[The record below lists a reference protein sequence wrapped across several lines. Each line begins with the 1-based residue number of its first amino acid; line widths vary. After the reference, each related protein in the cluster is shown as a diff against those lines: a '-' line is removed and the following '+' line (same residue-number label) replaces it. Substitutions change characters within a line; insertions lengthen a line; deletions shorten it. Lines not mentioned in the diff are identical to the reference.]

1 MHPWNDISNG
11 SACFPGLWESVR
23 KCGTAV
29 QACLQ
34 RQAVCVNVLPG
45 LTMGVGCSRWYLK
58 EKEREREE
66 CLIHFTPMWAHK
78 NEHNSQHVRA
88 CVWARE
94 RLRARVGVQFG
105 RVADCSVTN
114 WLAVS
119 SFSSLFIFRTPGFS
133 VLTEREVHNNT
144 WERQIEE
151 KKESEAVGLRKGHL
165 SPLSLI

>member
-1 MHPWNDISNG
+1 MTEAMGVPVSQH
-11 SACFPGLWESVR
+11 CESVR

-29 QACLQ
+29 RACLQ
-34 RQAVCVNVLPG
+34 RQAVCKCFARTYHGCG
-45 LTMGVGCSRWYLK
+45 LQSLVS
-58 EKEREREE
+58 EREREE
-66 CLIHFTPMWAHK
+66 GLIHFTPMWAHT

-88 CVWARE
+88 CVWAHE

-105 RVADCSVTN
+105 RVPDCSVTN

-144 WERQIEE
+144 WERHIEE
-151 KKESEAVGLRKGHL
+151 KKEREAVGLRKGGDICLHFP
-165 SPLSLI
+165 SFKFFPS